1 MRRSANHP
9 PSKLLFVQNRTM
21 PSKKRSRHKR
31 REIIREQAMGP
42 VIPNRKDYKELYA
55 HEKSGVL
62 KIGVVTH
69 KIFDL
74 QVAGEYRFEVRCNI
88 RSPKHVAW
96 TPQYVC
102 EGGPKKYIHLYKG
115 YEKHRMCGVFPLR
128 GSTVMDSEPFDKLPV
143 PGVVPKE
150 VARLAR
156 DAAYKAK
163 KNPPKEPPK
172 LACWTTTGNRA
183 TKYTVYRID
192 KPVWLGTDTEWDAL
206 VEARQ
211 FPWAQ

>member
-1 MRRSANHP
+1 
-9 PSKLLFVQNRTM
+9 
-21 PSKKRSRHKR
+21 
-31 REIIREQAMGP
+31 MGP
-42 VIPNRKDYKELYA
+42 IIPNRKDYKKLKP
-55 HEKSGVL
+55 HEASGVL

-128 GSTVMDSEPFDKLPV
+128 GSTVMDSEPFDKLPH
-143 PGVVPKE
+143 PDVVPKE

>member
-1 MRRSANHP
+1 MH
-9 PSKLLFVQNRTM
+9 SK
-21 PSKKRSRHKR
+21 
-31 REIIREQAMGP
+31 
-42 VIPNRKDYKELYA
+42 
-55 HEKSGVL
+55 
-62 KIGVVTH
+62 
-69 KIFDL
+69 
-74 QVAGEYRFEVRCNI
+74 
-88 RSPKHVAW
+88 
-96 TPQYVC
+96 
-102 EGGPKKYIHLYKG
+102 
-115 YEKHRMCGVFPLR
+115 
-128 GSTVMDSEPFDKLPV
+128 PFDKLPV
-143 PGVVPKE
+143 PDVVPKV

-163 KNPPKEPPK
+163 KDPPKEPPK

>member
-143 PGVVPKE
+143 PDVVPKE

-163 KNPPKEPPK
+163 KDPPKEPPK